1 MIASIIKKYSF
12 FLVAGAIVVSGVV
25 ILLVTRS
32 NKQHHEQ
39 EIIEYIGNTL
49 PQLSTWKTRAFR
61 QHFNPAVWKNIDQQT
76 RQQTLRRYA
85 QLGPLLSY
93 DRPQFSSRL
102 KKTGATASSRAV
114 LLRSYIIRAHYKN
127 DDALIHLT
135 LSGQQQ
141 KYRIEK
147 ITLIAK
153 IFDAEK
159 TDRIEVQL
167 PPKQKN
173 TKKKGVKTDCN
184 KFFLWYCVERAQK
197 N

>member
-1 MIASIIKKYSF
+1 MLAMAASIIKKYGF
-12 FLVAGAIVVSGVV
+12 FLVAMLIIASGIVV
-25 ILLVTRS
+25 LLITRS

-39 EIIEYIGNTL
+39 EIIEYIGSTL
-49 PQLSTWKTRAFR
+49 PQLSTWKARAFR
-61 QHFNPAVWKNIDQQT
+61 QHFNPAIWKGIDRQA

-85 QLGPLLSY
+85 RLGPLLSY
-93 DRPQFSSRL
+93 DRPQFSNRL
-102 KKTGATASSRAV
+102 KQAGATEISRAV
-114 LLRSYIIRAHYKN
+114 LLRSYIIRSHYKY

-167 PPKQKN
+167 PPKRKN
-173 TKKKGVKTDCN
+173 AKKRNKKTD
-184 KFFLWYCVERAQK
+184 
-197 N
+197 